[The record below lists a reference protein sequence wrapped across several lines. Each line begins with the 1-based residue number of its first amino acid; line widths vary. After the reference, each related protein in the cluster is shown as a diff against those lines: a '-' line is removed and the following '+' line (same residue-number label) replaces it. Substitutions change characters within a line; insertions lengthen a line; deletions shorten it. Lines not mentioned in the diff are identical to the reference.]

1 MEIRI
6 NRIDRTSVIVWPIE
20 TSGEIGS
27 RGVTKLKA
35 EITENPDF
43 DELTFDDGTQLEY
56 DTGEALSY
64 DTFGIQDAFNF
75 RDEVWID
82 DPALIYRSHALLSGA
97 EYYWTLDERSDLAGR
112 ELVTG
117 ANHLNYVAGAVDYRE
132 WEGFDAAVPYGGAIE
147 CINDRGHAAE
157 SNAVIS
163 NQAGDRSVSFYMRWV
178 DLSVVT
184 GNRWA
189 IRIGAIGFRVSAS
202 SARIV
207 ISGGDNDEQDYAWR
221 DDRWYHVELRHS
233 GGDLRVFIDGAQIL
247 ILPNS
252 VELEGTLRIGVVQS
266 NNPTLIGIDEIS
278 IGPPGHFDR
287 SRARHMRRFG
297 GYIYQPKRTRPIG
310 RNAISVY
317 ELPLVGYKYFLEK
330 NFVPGSYAVS
340 GAQTIPAIIRSI
352 LSDTGLSHLYTLG
365 GITASQLLDRV
376 IGNDD
381 TADAVIQRIG
391 SRVGHYVW
399 VDPLLELQMRERSQA
414 LSSDVELNS
423 SNVARV
429 SKQVFPRHFTNS
441 VVVRGNQQ
449 AGQKSQSFVGDGV
462 SNTVLLDFQPET
474 ILSVKIDTIDD
485 TASWTVDNET
495 RIATRSSVITLDANG
510 VITYSTTSALR
521 IVAEDAS
528 SIASIG
534 RIQRKFEDNTIY
546 TATDAQAVAAQL
558 LDQFNELKTR
568 FDIVT
573 VRDAIQ
579 TILPGISPLVNIPE
593 HGINQHM
600 LIEKAKTHNAKRG
613 GPVHHLTA
621 TEENAEDLKE
631 DFWRRSSP
639 VPPLAPPSTITIVG
653 DSSAL
658 GLRLPLSLGGSENE
672 LRRGAW
678 GRIPNG
684 AIRRV
689 SGQVYE
695 GVEVDIS
702 FTAKVRHGSGRT
714 GAGQVRLYNLTSA
727 SPIGAAVSIGSLA
740 ADQFIIER
748 LTLPLSTF
756 NFCLQADWGLSNGV
770 YVWEGAMTIALA

>member
-6 NRIDRTSVIVWPIE
+6 NQVDRTSDIKWPIE

-27 RGVTKLKA
+27 RGVTKLTA
-35 EITENPDF
+35 QILDTPDF
-43 DELTFDDGTQLEY
+43 TQDEFL
-56 DTGEALSY
+56 
-64 DTFGIQDAFNF
+64 F
-75 RDEVWID
+75 RDEAWID
-82 DPALIYRSHALLSGA
+82 DPALIYRSHALMNGA
-97 EYYWTLDERSDLAGR
+97 EYYWPLDERSDLAGR
-112 ELVTG
+112 EIVDG
-117 ANHLNYVAGAVDYRE
+117 ANFLNYAAGAVDYRE
-132 WEGFDAAVPYGGAIE
+132 WEGHAAAVPYGGAVE
-147 CINDRGHAAE
+147 CINDTGHAAE
-157 SNAVIS
+157 AANNIS
-163 NQAGDRSVSFYMRWV
+163 NQVGDRSVSFFLRWV
-178 DLSVVT
+178 DLSIVS
-184 GNRWA
+184 GNRFPV
-189 IRIGAIGFRVSAS
+189 RIGTTSFRVGAAN
-202 SARIV
+202 ARI
-207 ISGGDNDEQDYAWR
+207 ISGGSNDTSNFAWS

-233 GGDLRVFIDGAQIL
+233 GGELRVFVDGAQIL
-247 ILPNS
+247 MLSSPDP
-252 VELEGTLRIGVVQS
+252 LEGSFRIGVSQS
-266 NNPTLIGIDEIS
+266 SNPTLIGLDEIS

-297 GYIYQPKRTRPIG
+297 GYVYQPKRTRPVG
-310 RNAISVY
+310 RNSISVY

-423 SNVARV
+423 SNVARI

-495 RIATRSSVITLDANG
+495 RIATRSSVIPLDANG

-600 LIEKAKTHNAKRG
+600 LIEKTKTHNAKRG

-658 GLRLPLSLGGSENE
+658 GLRLPLSLGGSEKE
-672 LRRGAW
+672 LRRSAW

-748 LTLPLSTF
+748 LSLPLSTF
-756 NFCLQADWGLSNGV
+756 NFCLQSDWGLSNGV